1 MFYSLYIKANT
12 VLFHALE
19 NMLIYYPHKIQRPF
33 VPKFSHNRNK
43 TSFLKELNFVG
54 VYDKIDR
61 VGLSEFPDV
70 FGRKLYEYRK
80 KTVDPN
86 TITTSPADNGWPMPR
101 TYVKSFGPT
110 VSGFKFEFLNTSRR
124 LKVALEPATN
134 LLNLEKPEYKDSH
147 FLDKNDFYSHQK
159 EITELIA
166 EYNKLPGKY
175 FVNESYFLYEKSNLI
190 KNTYITT
197 LNKTIYVYGS
207 FSYFQTKTSNESLHL
222 LDAGN
227 FLNFL
232 VEQNSLRNELKFQLT
247 NISENIPKT
256 KDNEAH
262 QFSITRLG
270 RKRKLAIQEPVE
282 TIIVCVQQNFEIVG
296 GLNPIQIEPENN
308 RILNTLKIYKNV
320 LCRVMPLGILFPAT
334 VKNDTKQI
342 FATSRELNDVKK
354 AILNDNV
361 YGILAIIDLNKID
374 NWGEVKGQSVWIN
387 AAFKD
392 QNEIN
397 NNSHLCF
404 PFVTQ
409 SLNDLVSFSIYLID
423 DDNEELT
430 FTSRRKNN

>member
-1 MFYSLYIKANT
+1 
-12 VLFHALE
+12 
-19 NMLIYYPHKIQRPF
+19 
-33 VPKFSHNRNK
+33 
-43 TSFLKELNFVG
+43 
-54 VYDKIDR
+54 
-61 VGLSEFPDV
+61 
-70 FGRKLYEYRK
+70 
-80 KTVDPN
+80 
-86 TITTSPADNGWPMPR
+86 MPR

-166 EYNKLPGKY
+166 EYNKLQGKY

-197 LNKTIYVYGS
+197 LNKTIYIYGS

-232 VEQNSLRNELKFQLT
+232 VEQNSRRNELKFQLT

-374 NWGEVKGQSVWIN
+374 NWGEIKGQSVWIN